1 MRYGRLIHPLLD
13 PMIIAAVERSATA
26 HRGTHWAANGFSDL
40 GDRAAHPCGI
50 LTGVPFSVFAKLTSA
65 ADGRQQFTAELA
77 GLGLITRLSSVAT
90 PTPIATGIVEIPASA
105 TSKRTAAGTGPVT
118 AAGGTDSA
126 GKTASTGRTAST
138 AGATRTRMHA
148 GTGAATP
155 IGTADDASWL
165 LLFEALP
172 ERTTDRTPGDYRGIG
187 RTMATMHQVHHEQ
200 FGLADFDGYFGPF
213 PQDNRPVP
221 GNSWPDFY
229 AERRVRPL
237 LKDAVNSGQLPVELA
252 RGVER
257 VLDRLPHL
265 AGPRVRPSLL
275 HGDAQQNNFL
285 CTPSGPVVIDA
296 CPYFGHPEIDL
307 ALVDYFEPV
316 PAELFSGYREIR
328 PIDAGFA
335 DRRELWRIFAYLGVI
350 SADAQNLWGRQHLR
364 QLANAVDRYG

>member
-1 MRYGRLIHPLLD
+1 
-13 PMIIAAVERSATA
+13 MIIAAIERAATA
-26 HRGTHWAANGFSDL
+26 HRGTRWTANGFSDL
-40 GDRAAHPCGI
+40 GDRAAHPCGV
-50 LTGVPFSVFAKLTSA
+50 LTGAPFSVFAKLTSA
-65 ADGRQQFTAELA
+65 ADRGQQFAAELA

-90 PTPIATGIVEIPASA
+90 PTPIATGIIEIPVPV
-105 TSKRTAAGTGPVT
+105 TSKR
-118 AAGGTDSA
+118 
-126 GKTASTGRTAST
+126 
-138 AGATRTRMHA
+138 
-148 GTGAATP
+148 
-155 IGTADDASWL
+155 TADDASWL

-229 AERRVRPL
+229 AERGVRPL
-237 LKDAVNSGQLPVELA
+237 LKDAVNSGQLPVELT

-350 SADAQNLWGRQHLR
+350 SGDAQNLWGRQHLR
-364 QLANAVDRYG
+364 QLANAVGRYG